1 MGSSKFID
9 KEREKMKVLI
19 TGGAGY
25 IGSHCNRYFH
35 DQGVETVVLDDL
47 SDGHE
52 ESVLVGRFVK
62 GDFGDKAFMKQL
74 LEKENFDAIIH
85 FAAFASVPDSVARPQ
100 RYYDNNVTKMLALL
114 DATVEAGIKYF
125 VFSSSAAT
133 FGEPQ
138 YVPIDE
144 KHPQQPINPYGM
156 TKLIGEKILLDYEKA
171 YGLHSCSFR
180 YFNASGCSHDALI
193 GEAHN
198 PECHLIPLIIRAA
211 INKNQTL
218 KVFGDDY
225 QTRDGSCVRDFVHV
239 EDLAAAHYL
248 GLKYIMEHNV
258 TEQFNLGSSDGFT
271 VLEIIKAFEKVT
283 SKIVPYEI
291 VGRRPGDPAVL
302 VASNAKAKELLGWEL
317 ANSTIENILQTAY
330 KWELNKRY

>member
-1 MGSSKFID
+1 
-9 KEREKMKVLI
+9 MKVLI

-35 DQGVETVVLDDL
+35 EQGIETVVLDDL
-47 SDGHE
+47 SDGHQ
-52 ESVLVGRFVK
+52 ESVVVGKFVK
-62 GDFGDKAFMKQL
+62 GDFGDKPFMKKL
-74 LEKENFDAIIH
+74 LETEKFDAIIH

-100 RYYDNNVTKMLALL
+100 RYYNNNVTKMLALL
-114 DATVEAGIKYF
+114 DTAVACGIKYF

-180 YFNASGCSHDALI
+180 YFNASGCSHDSLI

-198 PECHLIPLIIRAA
+198 PECHLIPLVIRAA
-211 INKNQTL
+211 LSGKNKL
-218 KVFGDDY
+218 KVFGSDY
-225 QTRDGSCVRDFVHV
+225 KTKDGSCVRDYVHV
-239 EDLAAAHYL
+239 EDLASAHYL

-258 TEQFNLGSSDGFT
+258 TEQFNLGSNDGFT
-271 VLEIIKAFEKVT
+271 VLEIIKSFEKI
-283 SKIVPYEI
+283 SGLKVPYEI
-291 VGRRPGDPAVL
+291 AGRRAGDPAVL
-302 VASNAKAKELLGWEL
+302 VASNKKAKQLLGWEL
-317 ANSTIENILQTAY
+317 KNSSLEQILKSALA
-330 KWELNKRY
+330 WEKQKRY

>member
-1 MGSSKFID
+1 
-9 KEREKMKVLI
+9 MKVLI

-47 SDGHE
+47 SDGHQ
-52 ESVLVGRFVK
+52 ESVVVGKFVK
-62 GDFGDKAFMKQL
+62 GDFGDKAFMKEL
-74 LEKENFDAIIH
+74 LQKEKFDAIIH

-100 RYYDNNVTKMLALL
+100 RYYDNNVTKMLTLL
-114 DATVEAGIKYF
+114 DTAVACGIKYF

-171 YGLHSCSFR
+171 YELHSCSFR
-180 YFNASGCSHDALI
+180 YFNASGCSHDSLI

-198 PECHLIPLIIRAA
+198 PECHLIPLVIRAA
-211 INKNQTL
+211 LDGKNKL
-218 KVFGDDY
+218 KVFGNDY
-225 QTRDGSCVRDFVHV
+225 KTKDGSCVRDYVHV

-248 GLKYIMEHNV
+248 GLQYIMEHNA
-258 TEQFNLGSSDGFT
+258 TEQFNLGSNDGFT
-271 VLEIIKAFEKVT
+271 VLEIIKAFEKI
-283 SKIVPYEI
+283 SGLKVPYEI
-291 VGRRPGDPAVL
+291 AGRRAGDPAIL
-302 VASNAKAKELLGWEL
+302 VASNKKAKELLGWKLKNSSLEQILKSAL
-317 ANSTIENILQTAY
+317 A
-330 KWELNKRY
+330 WEKQKRY